1 MRRYTTARRHV
12 ASSVLGVWPFG
23 QRAVLPS
30 CLAVLASCAPAI
42 GYRAPG
48 SVRAYDI
55 LVTRKDS
62 LSREIGRGLK
72 RRGYSVRTAVKG
84 GSGPTAYLLWFTQR
98 EPEPGALTWLYIR
111 LADTRTGAI
120 VAAVSAPRDSLGAT
134 VAARARAIVDSLT
147 RRPP

>member
-1 MRRYTTARRHV
+1 MKRCLFRQLGIALTGNVV
-12 ASSVLGVWPFG
+12 AFG
-23 QRAVLPS
+23 
-30 CLAVLASCAPAI
+30 CAPAA

-55 LVTRKDS
+55 LVTHQDS

-72 RRGYSVRTAVKG
+72 RRGYAVRSAVKG
-84 GSGPTAYLLWFTQR
+84 GGAPTAYLLWFTQR
-98 EPEPGALTWLYIR
+98 EPEPDAPTWLYIR

-120 VAAVSAPRDSLGAT
+120 IVAVSGPRDSLGGT
-134 VAARARAIVDSLT
+134 VEARARAIVDSLT

>member
-1 MRRYTTARRHV
+1 MKRRLFRQLGIALTGNVV
-12 ASSVLGVWPFG
+12 ALG
-23 QRAVLPS
+23 
-30 CLAVLASCAPAI
+30 CAPVA

-55 LVTRKDS
+55 LVTHHDS

-72 RRGYSVRTAVKG
+72 RRGYSVRSAVKG
-84 GSGPTAYLLWFTQR
+84 GGAPTAYLFWFTQR
-98 EPEPGALTWLYIR
+98 EPEPDAPTWLYIR

-120 VAAVSAPRDSLGAT
+120 VAAVSAPRDSLGDT
-134 VAARARAIVDSLT
+134 VEARARAIVDSLT